1 VFKRQLIFG
10 LPLIIG
16 ALSTPI
22 LSISDRYFLN
32 IFLPLEQVGI
42 YNIVYK
48 FGMIINM
55 LLVTPLIMGIGPFM
69 YRLKELTKEHNYFSD
84 IMFYYSV
91 LGSVFVIIIS
101 ILTMPMIALFSTEEY
116 LVAANI
122 VPIITVAYLI
132 NGYKTFFAISIA
144 IKNKTIIVGIIATI
158 GIIANLILNYFLIQ
172 KFNLIGA
179 AWATIISYFLITMM
193 YYILAKPM
201 TDIDWDMPR
210 ILKSMMSLTI
220 SIGIFYANN
229 QYNILNEFVCGFSI
243 LGIYFILLIFTKAL
257 SQKDIESIRYIFRKI
272 LFKKRTQT
280 SSS

>member
-1 VFKRQLIFG
+1 
-10 LPLIIG
+10 
-16 ALSTPI
+16 
-22 LSISDRYFLN
+22 
-32 IFLPLEQVGI
+32 
-42 YNIVYK
+42 
-48 FGMIINM
+48 
-55 LLVTPLIMGIGPFM
+55 
-69 YRLKELTKEHNYFSD
+69 
-84 IMFYYSV
+84 
-91 LGSVFVIIIS
+91 
-101 ILTMPMIALFSTEEY
+101 
-116 LVAANI
+116 
-122 VPIITVAYLI
+122 
-132 NGYKTFFAISIA
+132 
-144 IKNKTIIVGIIATI
+144 
-158 GIIANLILNYFLIQ
+158 
-172 KFNLIGA
+172 
-179 AWATIISYFLITMM
+179 M